1 MRQPVQSVEHQPGT
15 AGETKAIGGQKATEK
30 NAKAKAAAKI
40 KLVDINSASKAELM
54 KLPGV
59 SAAIA
64 DKIVAHR
71 PYNSKARLVTEKI
84 ITIEATRS

>member
-1 MRQPVQSVEHQPGT
+1 
-15 AGETKAIGGQKATEK
+15 
-30 NAKAKAAAKI
+30 
-40 KLVDINSASKAELM
+40 M
-54 KLPGV
+54 KLPGI

-84 ITIEATRS
+84 ITIEGYEKLTHLVIAKQNECCLIGESARFCGRLKLPDIRAV